1 MVYYV
6 LPFRL
11 DNRLLD
17 WSIQP
22 MIDWVTFFQQNPFL
36 LNWTAINFWWIW
48 IWSTAAS
55 VLVAFPLM
63 HPFAYMMNRMDN
75 FRFNKSEYWWSEKTF
90 REVYPTYRSYVITY
104 SLRTQIWFLTKTLPY
119 HLQVFKYNAHVSLL
133 KFDRFSTKLISYY
146 LT

>member
-90 REVYPTYRSYVITY
+90 QEVYPTYRSYLITY
-104 SLRTQIWFLTKTLPY
+104 SFNMQIYYLTSWLPWKIRSTMW
-119 HLQVFKYNAHVSLL
+119 HKDN
-133 KFDRFSTKLISYY
+133 FSGKLISYY